1 MRALGHS
8 NCSLATDCPEVHVRG
23 QEDGTAATLSSPSP
37 MIMNRFHSRGG
48 RVNDSANQP
57 TETSHKERNRTFF
70 EKACRAAHP
79 SNPKQLNSLRLSAQ
93 KVITV
98 LTERAQLKP
107 VLGSHFP
114 SISELTD
121 HEQKTRLS
129 MGKTGN
135 SEKREWDHR

>member
-1 MRALGHS
+1 M
-8 NCSLATDCPEVHVRG
+8 
-23 QEDGTAATLSSPSP
+23 
-37 MIMNRFHSRGG
+37 
-48 RVNDSANQP
+48 QP
-57 TETSHKERNRTFF
+57 P
-70 EKACRAAHP
+70 HP

-121 HEQKTRLS
+121 HEQKARLS

-135 SEKREWDHR
+135 SEKRECDHRRRFLQNRFELGVINLVSSLSLSRIH